1 MPAIIISIKPVIEGV
16 LTCGDTRY
24 TNPAKAITTPIH
36 SVRCSLLPKK
46 SESNIIVTCTEPNKM
61 SAPVPVS
68 SVRNANE
75 NEEAYK
81 NNIAALNQLPFED
94 DFFPLF
100 LICKIKKST
109 IAPESN
115 LTEVKFAAPIVFSPS
130 ANRHSTEFE
139 AKAINAKTVKN
150 IVFNNT
156 RSDLSDK
163 IVLRQKH

>member
-75 NEEAYK
+75 NLLGD
-81 NNIAALNQLPFED
+81 ALNQLPFED
-94 DFFPLF
+94 DFFLLF

-139 AKAINAKTVKN
+139 ANATSAKTVKN
-150 IVFNNT
+150 IVFINT
-156 RSDLSDK
+156 SSDLSDK
-163 IVLRQKH
+163 KILP